1 MHIKR
6 NRHSLSG
13 DARSLSGF
21 MLGAIFC
28 LIASCLS
35 AHAQY
40 TSGVDGTVL
49 DSSGA
54 AIVGA
59 TINLT
64 NEELGVKKTATSNDA
79 GYFRIDSIADGRYR
93 LEISSP
99 SFKAWVERDI
109 VLQVGQIRTVAPKL
123 EPGRAEA
130 TVTVTAALAS
140 LDLTSAS
147 TTAVIPIETV
157 QQVPLV
163 GQNVYSVAAL
173 APGVTGPGL
182 TSGDNFNIQYGI
194 EINAAGQRQE
204 SNSFMIDG
212 AFVDTPS
219 LGGEASISP
228 NPETVQS
235 VQVSTNEFDASKGR
249 TSGADVQVYTNSGTN
264 QFHGT
269 GDFYFLNQALTAKN
283 EFEPTGTPP
292 YTREEEGATIGG
304 PILKNKLFF
313 YGGIDVLRSTAVQ
326 SGFSTVETQDF
337 YNYVQNNFNNI
348 ASGLLKIAPPN
359 VYPITGFK
367 TVAQVE
373 AITPGF
379 FAPPAGIPAGL
390 NVWGTENYALSL
402 PRNGY
407 QYSTRGD
414 YYISQRDR
422 VYGMVNRTVTNSV
435 INYGGGPR
443 TAEENSVSQ
452 YSTFANLGWTHVFSQ
467 RLVNE
472 TGASLVRPDAI
483 YRNPPADKTNFYPFI
498 SIPVLQSFFMF
509 DVLFHQN
516 TLGWRDNLTYT
527 IKSHTLK
534 VGAYIENIREND
546 ENATDAEQT
555 DVFASVL
562 DFIQDY
568 PYYEVG
574 SGVNLNTGKQLPLG
588 QYYRQPYYSAYVQ
601 DDWKATRNLTINAGL
616 RYDSQ
621 GDIVSQQNP
630 PFGVFTLGSG
640 SSREGQIANGSVGAS
655 KCGDN
660 VICHN
665 VWYISPRVGFSWDV
679 FGNGHTAVRGGV
691 GMFSDRMPYRNITFL
706 TGGNPPAFVPSLSIF
721 SGQTPVFQTCIPEG
735 SGGFNIICPTQ
746 IPPNIQY
753 DSHGGIVGER
763 ATIGGFSPD
772 SKMGQIDNWTFSM
785 QQQLFNTLVLE
796 VNYSGMASHHLPVFT
811 DVNRFSGDM
820 IVNKGNLTR
829 LNPSFG
835 ATTYQST
842 DGNAAGNYGSLM
854 VTKQISDGWL
864 VRGVYTYGKVLDV
877 FSTAGTLQGACSCE
891 TSNIIDANNLKAQH
905 GRADF
910 DVRQQFSISGV
921 WTLPNPWASGW
932 KRDTI
937 GGWRVGGDSILSSGL
952 PFTVNTT
959 APFHAV
965 YDSSGNVVGNTGGD
979 YNADGNNYD
988 VPNTPSFGRHLSG
1001 QPRSKFL
1008 TGLFPASAFPAPSLG
1023 TQGNLRRNTY
1033 DQQGYA
1039 NVNLNAEK
1047 LWYAPWF
1054 NREKL
1059 NIEFRTEMVNAFNRP
1074 NMTNVDGDLV
1084 DGTFGKATGQ
1094 AATRQIQFHARVQ
1107 F

>member
-1 MHIKR
+1 MPIKR
-6 NRHSLSG
+6 NKHLLVG
-13 DARSLSGF
+13 NARSLNGLV
-21 MLGAIFC
+21 LGAIFC
-28 LIASCLS
+28 LIATCLS

-40 TSGVDGTVL
+40 SSGVDGTVL
-49 DSSGA
+49 DSTGA
-54 AIVGA
+54 VIVGA

-79 GYFRIDSIADGRYR
+79 GYFRIDSIAAGRYR
-93 LEISSP
+93 IEIASP
-99 SFKAWVERDI
+99 SFKAWVEKDI
-109 VLQVGQIRTVAPKL
+109 VLQVGAIRTVAPQL
-123 EPGRAEA
+123 QPGVAQD
-130 TVTVTAALAS
+130 TVSVTATQAS

-147 TTAVIPIETV
+147 TTAVIPIQTV

-163 GQNVYSVAAL
+163 GQNVYGVAAL

-182 TSGDNFNIQYGI
+182 TSGDNYNIQYGI

-219 LGGEASISP
+219 LGGEASVSP

-235 VQVSTNEFDASKGR
+235 VQISTNEFDAGKGR
-249 TSGADVQVYTNSGTN
+249 TAGADVQVYTNSGSN

-269 GDFYFLNQALTAKN
+269 GDFYFLNQALTSRN
-283 EFEPTGTPP
+283 EFQPVSVPA

-313 YGGIDVLRSTAVQ
+313 YGGIDVLRSNSIQ
-326 SGFSTVETQDF
+326 SGFATVETQDF
-337 YNYVQNNFNNI
+337 YNYVQSHFNNI
-348 ASGLLKIAPPN
+348 ASGLLKIAPPY
-359 VYPITGFK
+359 VYPTTGFS

-379 FAPPAGIPAGL
+379 FAPPAGIPANL
-390 NVWGTENYALSL
+390 NVWGTENYSLTL

-422 VYGMVNRTVTNSV
+422 IYGMVNRTVLNNV
-435 INYGGGPR
+435 ISYAGGPR
-443 TAEENSVSQ
+443 KALENAVSQ
-452 YSTFANLGWTHVFSQ
+452 YSTFANFGWTHVFSSH
-467 RLVNE
+467 LVNE

-483 YRNPPADKTNFYPFI
+483 YRNPPVDATNFYPFI
-498 SIPVLQSFFMF
+498 SIPVIQSFFAF

-516 TLGWRDNLTYT
+516 TLGWRENLTDT
-527 IKSHTLK
+527 VKSHTLK

-546 ENATDAEQT
+546 ENSTDAEQT

-562 DFIQDY
+562 DFIQDE
-568 PYYEVG
+568 PYYQVG
-574 SGVNLNTGKQLPLG
+574 SGVNLNTGKQLPPG

-601 DDWKATRNLTINAGL
+601 DDWKARRNLTINAGL

-630 PFGVFTLGSG
+630 PFGVFSLGSG
-640 SSREGQIANGSVGAS
+640 STKEAQVANGSVGAS
-655 KCGDN
+655 KCGNDL
-660 VICHN
+660 ICHN
-665 VWYISPRVGFSWDV
+665 VWSISPRLGFSWDV
-679 FGNGHTAVRGGV
+679 FGNGHTAIRGGF
-691 GMFSDRMPYRNITFL
+691 GMFADRMPYRNITFL
-706 TGGNPPAFVPSLSIF
+706 TQGNPPVYVPALSIF
-721 SGQTPVFQTCIPEG
+721 SGQTPVFQTCTPTG
-735 SGGFNIICPTQ
+735 PGGFNIICPTQ
-746 IPPNIQY
+746 IPANFKY
-753 DSHGGIVGER
+753 DSHGGIVGQR
-763 ATIGGFSPD
+763 GNIGGFTAD
-772 SKMGQIDNWTFSM
+772 SKMGQIDNWTFSV
-785 QQQLFNTLVLE
+785 QQQIFNTLVVE

-811 DVNRFSGDM
+811 DDNRFKGDM

-835 ATTYQST
+835 TITYQTT
-842 DGNAAGNYGSLM
+842 DGNASGNYGSLM
-854 VTKQISDGWL
+854 VTKQIAHGWL

-877 FSTAGTLQGACSCE
+877 FSTAGTLQGACACE

-921 WTLPNPWASGW
+921 WTLPNPWKSGW
-932 KRDTI
+932 MRDTI
-937 GGWRVGGDSILSSGL
+937 GGWRLGGTSILSSGL

-965 YDSSGNVVGNTGGD
+965 YDNSGNVVGNTGGD

-1008 TGLFPASAFPAPSLG
+1008 TGLFPASAFPAAPFG
-1023 TQGNLRRNTY
+1023 IEGNLGRNTY
-1033 DQQGYA
+1033 DQPGYA

-1054 NREKL
+1054 NGEKL

-1074 NMTNVDGDLV
+1074 NMANVDGDLV
-1084 DGTFGKATGQ
+1084 DSTFGKATAQ
-1094 AATRQIQFHARVQ
+1094 LATRQIQFHMRVQ

>member
-6 NRHSLSG
+6 NKHSLSG
-13 DARSLSGF
+13 NARSLNGIA
-21 MLGAIFC
+21 LGAIFC
-28 LIASCLS
+28 LIASCLP

-40 TSGVDGTVL
+40 SSGVDGTVL

-64 NEELGVKKTATSNDA
+64 NEELGVKKTVASNNA
-79 GYFRIDSIADGRYR
+79 GYFRIDSIAAGRYR
-93 LEISSP
+93 LEVSSP
-99 SFKAWVERDI
+99 SFKSWVEQEL
-109 VLQVGQIRTVAPKL
+109 VLQVGQIRSVAPKL
-123 EPGRAEA
+123 QPGGTED
-130 TVTVTAALAS
+130 TVTVTATQAS

-163 GQNVYSVAAL
+163 GQNVYSMAAL
-173 APGVTGPGL
+173 APGVTGPGM

-235 VQVSTNEFDASKGR
+235 VQISTNEFDASKGR
-249 TSGADVQVYTNSGTN
+249 TAGADVQVYTNSGSN

-269 GDFYFLNQALTAKN
+269 GDFYFLNQALTSRT
-283 EFEPTGTPP
+283 EFETTVPP

-313 YGGIDVLRSTAVQ
+313 YGGIDVLRSNAVS
-326 SGFSTVETQDF
+326 SGVATVETQDF
-337 YNYVQNNFNNI
+337 YNYVQSNFNNI
-348 ASGLLKIAPPN
+348 ASGLLKIAPPYA
-359 VYPITGFK
+359 YPTTGFQ

-373 AITPGF
+373 ALTPGF
-379 FAPPAGIPAGL
+379 FAPPAGIPADL
-390 NVWGTENYALSL
+390 NVWGTENYSLSL

-407 QYSTRGD
+407 QYSVRGD

-422 VYGMVNRTVTNSV
+422 IYGMVNRTVTNSV
-435 INYGGGPR
+435 INYAGGPR
-443 TAEENSVSQ
+443 TAEENNTSQ
-452 YSTFANLGWTHVFSQ
+452 YSTFANLGWTHTFSQ

-472 TGASLVRPDAI
+472 TGVSLVRPNAI
-483 YRNPPADKTNFYPFI
+483 YKNPLADANPNVFYPFI

-509 DVLFHQN
+509 EQVFAQN
-516 TLGWRDNLTYT
+516 TLGWRENLTYT
-527 IKSHTLK
+527 VKSHTLK
-534 VGAYIENIREND
+534 VGAYIEDIREND
-546 ENATDAEQT
+546 GGGTDAEQT
-555 DVFASVL
+555 DVFNNVL
-562 DFIQDY
+562 DFIQDE
-568 PYYEVG
+568 PTYEVG
-574 SGVNLNTGKQLPLG
+574 TGVNLNTLQQLPPN
-588 QYYRQPYYSAYVQ
+588 QNYRQPYYSAYVQ
-601 DDWKATRNLTINAGL
+601 DDWKTSRNLTINAGL

-621 GDIVSQQNP
+621 GDIVAQENP
-630 PFGVFTLGSG
+630 PFGVFYLGSS
-640 SSREGQIANGSVGAS
+640 SSREEQVANGHVGAS
-655 KCGDN
+655 QCGDN

-665 VWYISPRVGFSWDV
+665 VWYVSPRLGFSWDV
-679 FGNGHTAVRGGV
+679 FGNGHTAVRGGF

-706 TGGNPPAFVPSLSIF
+706 TGGNPPVYVPAISIY
-721 SGQTPVFQTCIPEG
+721 SGQTPVFQTCTFA
-735 SGGFNIICPTQ
+735 GGGPVCPLQ
-746 IPPNIQY
+746 IPPNFQLN
-753 DSHGGIVGER
+753 SQGGIVGER
-763 ATIGGFSPD
+763 ATIGGFDPNSR
-772 SKMGQIDNWTFSM
+772 MGQIDNWTLSV
-785 QQQLFNTLVLE
+785 QHQLFNTLVVE
-796 VNYSGMASHHLPVFT
+796 ANYSGMASHHLPVFT
-811 DVNRFSGDM
+811 DVNRFAGDLV
-820 IVNKGNLTR
+820 VNKGNLER
-829 LNPSFG
+829 LNQSFG
-835 ATTYQST
+835 ATTYQTT

-854 VTKQISDGWL
+854 VTKQISHGWL

-877 FSTAGTLQGACSCE
+877 FSTAGTLQGACACE
-891 TSNIIDANNLKAQH
+891 TSNIIDANNIKAQH
-905 GRADF
+905 GRSDF

-932 KRDTI
+932 KRDAI

-959 APFHAV
+959 GPFSAV
-965 YDSSGNVVGNTGGD
+965 YDESGNVVGNNGGD
-979 YNADGNNYD
+979 YNADGNDYD
-988 VPNTPSFGRHLSG
+988 IPSTPSFGRHLSG
-1001 QPRSKFL
+1001 QPRSKYL
-1008 TGLFPASAFPAPSLG
+1008 TGLFPASAFPAPTLG
-1023 TQGNLRRNTY
+1023 IEGNLGRNTY

-1054 NREKL
+1054 SGEKMS
-1059 NIEFRTEMVNAFNRP
+1059 IEFRTEMVNAFNRP
-1074 NMTNVDGDLV
+1074 NMSNIDGDLI
-1084 DGTFGKATGQ
+1084 DSTFGKATAQ
-1094 AATRQIQFHARVQ
+1094 LATRQIQFHMRVQ

>member
-1 MHIKR
+1 MHINQNK
-6 NRHSLSG
+6 HLLSG
-13 DARSLSGF
+13 SARSLNRF
-21 MLGAIFC
+21 VLGALFC
-28 LIASCLS
+28 LIAFCLS

-40 TSGVDGTVL
+40 SSGVDGTVV

-64 NEELGVKKTATSNDA
+64 NEELGVKKTVTSNDA
-79 GYFRIDSIADGRYR
+79 GYFRIDSIAAGRYR
-93 LEISSP
+93 VEITSP
-99 SFKAWVERDI
+99 SFKAWVEKEV
-109 VLQVGQIRTVAPKL
+109 VLQVGEIRTVAPKL
-123 EPGRAEA
+123 EPGGTQD
-130 TVTVTAALAS
+130 TVTVTATQAS

-147 TTAVIPIETV
+147 TSAVIPMQTV

-163 GQNVYSVAAL
+163 GQNVYSMAAL

-182 TSGDNFNIQYGI
+182 TSGDNYNIQYGI

-228 NPETVQS
+228 NPEIVQS
-235 VQVSTNEFDASKGR
+235 VQINTNEFDAGKGR
-249 TSGADVQVYTNSGTN
+249 TAGADVQVYTNSGSN

-269 GDFYFLNQALTAKN
+269 GDFFFLNQALTAKN

-304 PILKNKLFF
+304 PILKNKVFF
-313 YGGIDVLRSTAVQ
+313 YGGIDVLRSTAVT
-326 SGFSTVETQDF
+326 SGIATVETQDF
-337 YNYVQNNFNNI
+337 ENYVQSNFNNI
-348 ASGLLKIAPPN
+348 ASGLLKIAPPY
-359 VYPITGFK
+359 VYPTTGFA

-373 AITPGF
+373 TTTPGF
-379 FAPPAGIPAGL
+379 FAPPSGIPADL
-390 NVWGTENYALSL
+390 NVWGTEDYSLSL

-407 QYSTRGD
+407 QYSVRGD

-422 VYGMVNRTVTNSV
+422 IYGMVNRTVTNSI

-452 YSTFANLGWTHVFSQ
+452 YSTFANFGWTHVFSQ

-472 TGASLVRPDAI
+472 TGASYVRPDAI

-527 IKSHTLK
+527 VNSHTLK
-534 VGAYIENIREND
+534 VGAYIEDIREND
-546 ENATDAEQT
+546 ENATDAEET

-562 DFIQDY
+562 DFIQDD

-640 SSREGQIANGSVGAS
+640 STKEQQIANGSVGPS
-655 KCGDN
+655 KCGNDL
-660 VICHN
+660 ICHD
-665 VWYISPRVGFSWDV
+665 VWRISPRMGFSWDV
-679 FGNGHTAVRGGV
+679 FGNGHTAIRGGF
-691 GMFSDRMPYRNITFL
+691 GMFADRMPYRNITFL
-706 TGGNPPAFVPSLSIF
+706 TEGNPPAYVPSFLLF
-721 SGQTPVFQTCIPEG
+721 SGQTPVFQTCLPEG

-746 IPPNIQY
+746 IPANIQLN
-753 DSHGGIVGER
+753 SQGGIVGQR
-763 ATIGGFSPD
+763 AAIGGFDPY
-772 SKMGQIDNWTFSM
+772 SKMGEIENWTLSV
-785 QQQLFNTLVLE
+785 QHQLFNTLVVE
-796 VNYSGMASHHLPVFT
+796 ANYSGMASHHLPVFT
-811 DVNRFSGDM
+811 DDNRFAGDM
-820 IVNKGNLTR
+820 VINKGTLTR

-835 ATTYQST
+835 ATTYQTT

-854 VTKQISDGWL
+854 VTKQISHGWL
-864 VRGVYTYGKVLDV
+864 VRGVYTYGKVLDE
-877 FSTAGTLQGACSCE
+877 FSTAGTLQGTCACE
-891 TSNIIDANNLKAQH
+891 TSGVTDAYNLKAQH
-905 GRADF
+905 GRSDF

-937 GGWRVGGDSILSSGL
+937 GGWRLGGTSILSTGL

-959 APFHAV
+959 APFNPV
-965 YDSSGNVVGNTGGD
+965 FDESGNVVGNTGGD
-979 YNADGNNYD
+979 YNADGNDYD
-988 VPNTPSFGRHLSG
+988 IPNTPSFGRHLSG

-1008 TGLFPASAFPAPSLG
+1008 TGLFPASAFPAPPLG
-1023 TQGNLRRNTY
+1023 MEGNLGRNTY

-1054 NREKL
+1054 SGEKL
-1059 NIEFRTEMVNAFNRP
+1059 NIEFRTEMVNAFTRP
-1074 NMTNVDGDLV
+1074 NMTNVDGDLI
-1084 DGTFGKATGQ
+1084 DSTFGLATAQ
-1094 AATRQIQFHARVQ
+1094 LATRQIQFHMRVQ